1 MSETRGRRLFFAGL
15 LACGGVILY
24 GLPLTVAAEE
34 GASVPPA
41 AVTPPAGGG
50 PVLVLPRAQAAPLC
64 GDVLAQ
70 SGLRLPELEFLF
82 CRREGTEE
90 AARLVA
96 RYRVRGAQAASVE
109 AALQRHC
116 GMAALQRTA
125 GIWSLPQGGEGRL
138 AGALFGPEAGG
149 GDGDRA
155 AEARVSMGEV
165 PQERAVALGREQWG
179 GIAWFSVRVELPC
192 LPRP

>member
-1 MSETRGRRLFFAGL
+1 MSGARRRLFFAGL
-15 LACGGVILY
+15 LACGGLILG

-34 GASVPPA
+34 GAFVPPA
-41 AVTPPAGGG
+41 AVASPAGGG
-50 PVLVLPRAQAAPLC
+50 PVLVPPRAPAASDC

-82 CRREGTEE
+82 CRREGTTE

-109 AALQRHC
+109 AALRRHC

-125 GIWSLPQGGEGRL
+125 GIWCLPPDGEGRL
-138 AGALFGPEAGG
+138 DGALFGPEAGG
-149 GDGDRA
+149 GDGNMA
-155 AEARVSMGEV
+155 AGARVGMGEV
-165 PQERAVALGREQWG
+165 PQGQAVALGREQWSR
-179 GIAWFSVRVELPC
+179 IAWFSVRVELPC